1 MDNRTTSSFGLPTQR
16 AAAPTQQEAQ
26 REFRLGEQIQE
37 GPAVQLADYSNNFG
51 QIAFPHD
58 PADTHARMKGELAF
72 DPRIRKMYLGA
83 GAKTEDGAALA
94 DVPPPQITVPL
105 TDSDVAYYAKKSAED
120 EHLAFMQFCAS
131 KFDLT
136 DPAQVEI
143 FRRINPEYFTRQMA
157 YIDSRLDTIKRWLS
171 IRETGIQSM
180 EDMTFLW
187 MLQTGRLSLPLGY
200 ATFND
205 LATAGRFDGAAIVPA
220 AGPLQFGKLGTNE
233 RGILNPLR
241 LFAYNNV
248 GYPVDAFGW
257 STTGDVGQ
265 QPNRRT
271 AFTGGVYSQG
281 PQGPNARAPDLGNGF
296 GARPFAARV

>member
-1 MDNRTTSSFGLPTQR
+1 MASRPTSSFGLPTQR

-37 GPAVQLADYSNNFG
+37 GAAVQLAEYSNNFG
-51 QIAFPHD
+51 QVAFPHD
-58 PADTHARMKGELAF
+58 PEDTHAKLKGQLAF
-72 DPRIRKMYLGA
+72 NPQIRKMYLGQ
-83 GAKTEDGAALA
+83 GAKGEGDELA
-94 DVPPPQITVPL
+94 DVPVPQLTVPL

-157 YIDSRLDTIKRWLS
+157 YIDSRLDTIKKWLS

-187 MLQTGRLSLPLGY
+187 MLNTGRLSLPLGY
-200 ATFND
+200 ATFEE
-205 LATAGRFDGAAIVPA
+205 LATAAEFRDGELRQKGVDQ
-220 AGPLQFGKLGTNE
+220 QFGLLGYNN
-233 RGILNPLR
+233 RGIFNPLR
-241 LFAYNNV
+241 LFATDTQA
-248 GYPVDAFGW
+248 YPINSYGW
-257 STTGDVGQ
+257 STTGDVGAV
-265 QPNRRT
+265 PN
-271 AFTGGVYSQG
+271 AGAGFMGGVYSQAR
-281 PQGPNARAPDLGNGF
+281 NADVAPMGRAVGRGGAFDSAAF
-296 GARPFAARV
+296 GR